1 MNKYLE
7 KIASAMSFS
16 IGDIKPTKFSPE
28 SIKKYKKRET
38 IHGGVIGGLMG
49 AAGGAAASELAE
61 LRKTKHIGGAI
72 GGGAA
77 LGAAGLAAYARH
89 KSGKGMHDW
98 NKKVDAYEKTKPTT
112 NK

>member
-1 MNKYLE
+1 
-7 KIASAMSFS
+7 
-16 IGDIKPTKFSPE
+16 
-28 SIKKYKKRET
+28 
-38 IHGGVIGGLMG
+38 MG

-89 KSGKGMHDW
+89 KVVRVCMTGT
-98 NKKVDAYEKTKPTT
+98 KK
-112 NK
+112 